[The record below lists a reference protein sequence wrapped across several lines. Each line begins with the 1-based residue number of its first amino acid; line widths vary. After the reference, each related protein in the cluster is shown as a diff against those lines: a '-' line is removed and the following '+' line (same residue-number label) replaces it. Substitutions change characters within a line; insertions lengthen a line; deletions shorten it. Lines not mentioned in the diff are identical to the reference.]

1 MKLRKCLK
9 CNKDISVEA
18 KFCGFCGVQLSN
30 SKASAVKKNKFPF
43 SIKQISFAAI
53 FLLYLSISYFTSI
66 GHTITAFHE
75 RSLELEISI
84 SEFQN
89 YFIDSLIY
97 IYDFICSMLFVG
109 LFAYWFKGLKICIYL
124 LIGLLMKYWLALLMI
139 GIFILKGQFFEGDW
153 PDSILCMLLIQL
165 AVVLIGSFIG
175 AKIAAK
181 FEYSDEKDRT
191 AFFFYGFSKKFW
203 LLITIAYNPILV
215 FLRKLS
221 VFVFYNV
228 SKTIAEV
235 TNWAEFFN
243 KGYFVSVLIAVLV
256 PFVLLAISL
265 KLFAVG
271 IGAIKNKR
279 TKFRRFKVV
288 TFLIVMPLLT
298 FVIPIIRNR
307 TWFF

>member
-30 SKASAVKKNKFPF
+30 RKASAVKKNKFPF

-53 FLLYLSISYFTSI
+53 FLFYLSISYFTSI

-75 RSLELEISI
+75 RFLELEISI

-124 LIGLLMKYWLALLMI
+124 LIGLLIKYWLALLMI
-139 GIFILKGQFFEGDW
+139 GIFILKGQFSEGDW
-153 PDSILCMLLIQL
+153 PDSILYMLLIQL
-165 AVVLIGSFIG
+165 VVVLIGAFIG
-175 AKIAAK
+175 AKIAAR

-191 AFFFYGFSKKFW
+191 TFFFYGFSKKFW
-203 LLITIAYNPILV
+203 FLITIAYNPIFA

-221 VFVFYNV
+221 VFVFYHV
-228 SKTIAEV
+228 SKTITEV

-243 KGYFVSVLIAVLV
+243 KSYFVSVLIAALM

-265 KLFAVG
+265 KLFAIG

-279 TKFRRFKVV
+279 AKFRKFKVAA
-288 TFLIVMPLLT
+288 FLIVMPLLA
-298 FVIPIIRNR
+298 VLIPIIRNK